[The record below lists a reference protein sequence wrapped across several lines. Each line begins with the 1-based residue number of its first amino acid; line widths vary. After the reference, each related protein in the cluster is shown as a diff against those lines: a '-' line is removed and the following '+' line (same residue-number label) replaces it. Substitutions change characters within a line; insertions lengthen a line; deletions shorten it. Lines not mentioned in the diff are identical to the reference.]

1 VTEIIWTPTTVALSK
16 LKPRERNP
24 KRISKAH
31 AARLLDLWERLGQFQ
46 TIAIGPAG
54 EVYDGHQ
61 RLSVLKA
68 KHGGGYVVQVL
79 QASRE
84 LTEAEREELTIAAH
98 SGTTGSWDW
107 DALAGWDVDNLT
119 AWGLDEELL
128 KDWNAGATALRE
140 MLAAETAATGEDPG
154 PQVDKASELQA
165 KWGTATG
172 QLWQLGEHHRLI
184 CGDCTDAAVV
194 AAIAIAPGE
203 RMDLWLTDPPYAVG
217 YADKNRYLNAIARG
231 NSIQVPIVNDHLS
244 LDDASA
250 LWKAAALVALDVC
263 ADHASYYW
271 FACQGGDQMMMM
283 MMMLSEAGWRVR
295 HELIWVKNNHVLGR
309 TDYNYKHEPILYG
322 WKKDGKHRFFGGFQ
336 TSVLEFA
343 KPQQS
348 DLHPTTKPVALV
360 ERLISNS
367 TEAGQIV
374 FDGFLGSGTTL
385 IACERLGRR
394 ARCVE
399 IEPGYVAVALERW
412 ATMTGKTP
420 TLLDGAP

>member
-1 VTEIIWTPTTVALSK
+1 MSDITWTPTTIPLRALT
-16 LKPRERNP
+16 PWERNP

-46 TIAIGPAG
+46 TIAIGPGG

-154 PQVDKASELQA
+154 PQVDKAAELQA

-172 QLWQLGEHHRLI
+172 QMWLLDSGNGYEHRLI

-194 AAIAIAPGE
+194 ARVMGGE
-203 RMDLWLTDPPYAVG
+203 QADYILTDPPYCSGGFQESGRSRGSVGTTAVHKQIAADTLSTRG
-217 YADKNRYLNAIARG
+217 YM
-231 NSIQVPIVNDHLS
+231 
-244 LDDASA
+244 A
-250 LWKAAALVALDVC
+250 LIKA
-263 ADHASYYW
+263 
-271 FACQGGDQMMMM
+271 
-283 MMMLSEAGWRVR
+283 MLSAADTSAAYVFTDWRMWVNLFDAVESSGFGVRQMIVWDKETPGMGHGWRAQ
-295 HELIWVKNNHVLGR
+295 HELILFALKGTISFDKFSHAQGNVIQAQR
-309 TDYNYKHEPILYG
+309 TGNKEHTTEKPVE
-322 WKKDGKHRFFGGFQ
+322 
-336 TSVLEFA
+336 VLETIIGVMQDMRVVYDPFC
-343 KPQQS
+343 
-348 DLHPTTKPVALV
+348 
-360 ERLISNS
+360 
-367 TEAGQIV
+367 
-374 FDGFLGSGTTL
+374 GSGTTI

-394 ARCVE
+394 CRACE
-399 IEPGYVAVALERW
+399 IEPSYVGVALERW
-412 ATMTGKTP
+412 ATMTGQTP
-420 TLLDGAP
+420 ALLDGAP